1 MTDKGASYLRRL
13 RKLRSLDFDGNKT
26 TEGTLI
32 KLIMNIPQ
40 LLSLTAS
47 KYELSKVPN
56 I

>member
-1 MTDKGASYLRRL
+1 MTDKGVNYLRRL
-13 RKLRSLDFDGNKT
+13 RKLRSLYIDGNRT

-32 KLIMNIPQ
+32 KLVMNIPQ